1 MELDRLTTKINESE
15 NRYKKEK
22 EHNRLLEDENVQLTA
37 KIEELTDQIYRLEKQ
52 YQSKERKIIYHD

>member
-1 MELDRLTTKINESE
+1 LELDRLTKKINESE